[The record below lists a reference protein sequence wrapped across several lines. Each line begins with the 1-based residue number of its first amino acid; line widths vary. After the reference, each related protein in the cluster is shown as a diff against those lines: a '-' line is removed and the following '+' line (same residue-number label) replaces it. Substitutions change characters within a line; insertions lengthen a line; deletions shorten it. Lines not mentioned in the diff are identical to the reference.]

1 MHIRTRSVD
10 FKDQIQSQGQTDLS
24 MRLSYNVYDPNNTQG
39 KFTFDQNRGSHTQ
52 LPGGTASEAVEML
65 QCRADPACKDA
76 AV

>member
-1 MHIRTRSVD
+1 
-10 FKDQIQSQGQTDLS
+10 

-76 AV
+76 AFTVLEETLRERFPLSRTHIHTWA